1 MDERERIN
9 AEINALKNQLEQ
21 TDFQLYKV
29 VESLV
34 ACTSITGILTVF
46 RSFLTEY
53 GPLVANRTA
62 WRARINELEQQLEVL
77 PASGDGNGE

>member
-29 VESLV
+29 IEQLV
-34 ACTSITGILTVF
+34 SCSSITGILSLF
-46 RSFLTEY
+46 RSFLSEF
-53 GPLVANRTA
+53 GPLVTNRKA
-62 WRARINELEQQLEVL
+62 WRDRINELEQQLEAL
-77 PASGDGNGE
+77 PASGDGE